1 MSLTDDKIT
10 VTQMAKKLDVP
21 ASSIRLAA
29 KKLRI
34 PVVYNGSGIRVFD
47 KKQEKMII
55 MSINENVLTE
65 ELKKKI
71 RGLMCELLENTPAGY
86 AVKFSDMRN
95 FLISQHI
102 KRDFCQYGCISLIAG
117 NDFVIY
123 DTGTYGAKTI
133 IALSPKHEFVTDEA
147 SEQRMNELLPYYH
160 KPKTLLKVV

>member
-1 MSLTDDKIT
+1 MSLTDEKIT
-10 VTQMAKKLDVP
+10 VTQLAKKLKAP
-21 ASSIRLAA
+21 TSSIRLAA
-29 KKLRI
+29 RKLRL
-34 PVVYNGSGIRVFD
+34 PVVYNESGTRVFD
-47 KKQEKMII
+47 KKQEKMITI
-55 MSINENVLTE
+55 SINENVLTE

-71 RGLMCELLENTPAGY
+71 KNLICELLENTPAGY
-86 AVKFSDMRN
+86 AVKFSDLRN

-123 DTGTYGAKTI
+123 DTGTYGAKTV
-133 IALSPKHEFVTDEA
+133 IALSPKHEFITEEA